1 VKNLFSLL
9 FFVLFLTSVVFGY
22 TRLED
27 GLPQRLPAVKARLCG
42 KEFNVMLARTE
53 IEKAK
58 GLMFYKYLPADQGML
73 FIYSKPQ
80 YMSFWMKNTIIPLDA
95 VFFSEDLKVV
105 DWISNMEPGYGR
117 QNKDLPKYESNSK
130 AQYVLELNAKTAENL
145 NIKIGDL
152 LDIPLFCLYSE

>member
-1 VKNLFSLL
+1 MKKLVSVL
-9 FFVLFLTSVVFGY
+9 FFILFLTSVVFGFS
-22 TRLED
+22 RLED
-27 GLPQRLPAVKARLCG
+27 GIPQQLPFVKATLCG

-80 YMSFWMKNTIIPLDA
+80 YMSFWMKNTIIPLDV

-105 DWISNMEPGYGR
+105 DWISSMEPGYGK
-117 QNKDLPKYESNSK
+117 QNKDLMKYESNTK